1 MSNTQ
6 NQIICPEC
14 NTAFSLDES
23 HYALIS
29 QQVRTKE
36 FNKELD
42 KKVQLELTKSL
53 KIKENEL
60 TTKHTE
66 KLNQKDKILTQLRN
80 DLKLKEEQNKNHNQ
94 ALIEKKDKEIHSFKS
109 MLKLQ
114 ETQNQI
120 KINEAVKLKDQEINQ
135 LKNNI
140 KLQDSKNQIQT
151 QEVIDSKEKEI
162 IELKNKIKN
171 LDDKQRISDLELNKK
186 YSGQITLLKEEI
198 HRIKNFQSSL
208 TKEIGEDL
216 EKYCATEFEILRQDA
231 YRNAQF
237 VKDNNL
243 VNGTK
248 GDYIFRDFDEDGD
261 EITSIMFDMKN
272 EREESKNKS
281 KNSKFYEKLNKDRIN
296 KKCEYAVLVS
306 TLEKDNALFNKGIV
320 EVVGDYENM
329 FVVRPQFFTLII
341 SILRNTS
348 KKKLKDKRE
357 LQLAKENNLNYS
369 VLSENMNLFRDACL
383 TRIQTATG
391 NYKQAIKFIDEA
403 VKKLLKVRELF
414 VDANNNLELASE
426 KVNKFDIE
434 NMTDNNKK
442 LEEHKEEEEEEEEN
456 DDDLLAS

>member
-66 KLNQKDKILTQLRN
+66 ELNQKDKILTQLRN

-135 LKNNI
+135 LKNDI
-140 KLQDSKNQIQT
+140 KLQESKNQIQT

-281 KNSKFYEKLNKDRIN
+281 KNSKF
-296 KKCEYAVLVS
+296 
-306 TLEKDNALFNKGIV
+306 
-320 EVVGDYENM
+320 
-329 FVVRPQFFTLII
+329 
-341 SILRNTS
+341 
-348 KKKLKDKRE
+348 
-357 LQLAKENNLNYS
+357 
-369 VLSENMNLFRDACL
+369 
-383 TRIQTATG
+383 
-391 NYKQAIKFIDEA
+391 
-403 VKKLLKVRELF
+403 
-414 VDANNNLELASE
+414 
-426 KVNKFDIE
+426 
-434 NMTDNNKK
+434 
-442 LEEHKEEEEEEEEN
+442 
-456 DDDLLAS
+456 

>member
-1 MSNTQ
+1 
-6 NQIICPEC
+6 
-14 NTAFSLDES
+14 
-23 HYALIS
+23 
-29 QQVRTKE
+29 
-36 FNKELD
+36 
-42 KKVQLELTKSL
+42 
-53 KIKENEL
+53 
-60 TTKHTE
+60 
-66 KLNQKDKILTQLRN
+66 
-80 DLKLKEEQNKNHNQ
+80 
-94 ALIEKKDKEIHSFKS
+94 

-135 LKNNI
+135 LKNDI
-140 KLQDSKNQIQT
+140 KLQESNNQIQT

-248 GDYIFRDFDEDGD
+248 GDYIFRDFDDDGD

-296 KKCEYAVLVS
+296 KKCSYYGCYGSWIKCIFFCYHLRAMQRHRS
-306 TLEKDNALFNKGIV
+306 HYYFSFNWN
-320 EVVGDYENM
+320 YYLY
-329 FVVRPQFFTLII
+329 FVVL
-341 SILRNTS
+341 
-348 KKKLKDKRE
+348 
-357 LQLAKENNLNYS
+357 
-369 VLSENMNLFRDACL
+369 
-383 TRIQTATG
+383 
-391 NYKQAIKFIDEA
+391 
-403 VKKLLKVRELF
+403 
-414 VDANNNLELASE
+414 
-426 KVNKFDIE
+426 
-434 NMTDNNKK
+434 
-442 LEEHKEEEEEEEEN
+442 
-456 DDDLLAS
+456 DLLLILD